1 MSEDRFKN
9 IENELR
15 DMRKAQAMHH
25 EDMLK
30 VLMKLEHAVSSIVSH
45 DDEIKSL
52 RKSSHEYGNKLQEI
66 DALRQRVCKLEAHEE
81 LREDELKRSFAKRDD
96 RINNLSRIVYIG
108 TGIVIVLQVV
118 LPIFLLR
125 GGQ

>member
-1 MSEDRFKN
+1 MSEDRFNN

-25 EDMLK
+25 DDMLK
-30 VLMKLEHAVSSIVSH
+30 VLMKLEHTVSNIVSH
-45 DDEIKSL
+45 DDEIKRL
-52 RKSSHEYGNKLQEI
+52 RKSYHDQSNKVQEL
-66 DALRQRVCKLEAHEE
+66 DSVKMRLCKLEANFDA
-81 LREDELKRSFAKRDD
+81 REDELKSSFSKRDD

-125 GGQ
+125 G